1 MEKHRFLFSTNSIA
15 SLCTREPKKGKEGSK
30 VEPYLT
36 IAGEAE
42 GFYEEKKSKFFG
54 IALPVSTPEEAAA
67 LVAKEKAKYYDARH
81 WCYAYRL
88 RNGFQKYSDDG
99 EPQGTAGLPILDI
112 LQRKN
117 ITDCIII
124 VTRYFGGTLL
134 GTGGLVR
141 SYTAAGNAA
150 LANAA
155 LLTMQ
160 PYAVGSLTCDYN
172 QYGRISPLIPQTEG
186 ILVNSDFG
194 EAVTLEFY
202 LPEKKQEAF
211 QKELTELSYGSV
223 TARFSGS
230 LFGGT
235 ANNRWFEVK

>member
-1 MEKHRFLFSTNSIA
+1 M
-15 SLCTREPKKGKEGSK
+15 
-30 VEPYLT
+30 EPYLT
-36 IAGEAE
+36 IADVGQGE
-42 GFYEEKKSKFFG
+42 YVEKKSRFIG
-54 IALPVSTPEEAAA
+54 IAAPVSTVEEAAA
-67 LVAKEKAKYYDARH
+67 LVAQEKGKYYDARH

-117 ITDCIII
+117 MTDCIII

-141 SYTAAGNAA
+141 SYSAAGNAA
-150 LANAA
+150 LANAP
-155 LLTMQ
+155 LLNMK

-172 QYGRISPLIPQTEG
+172 QYGRISPFIPQMEG
-186 ILVNSDFG
+186 IVVGSDFG
-194 EAVTLEFY
+194 EQVTLEFY
-202 LPEKKQEAF
+202 LPAEKQEAF

-223 TARFSGS
+223 TAEFEGS

-235 ANNRWFEVK
+235 ANGQWFEVIEF

>member
-1 MEKHRFLFSTNSIA
+1 M
-15 SLCTREPKKGKEGSK
+15 
-30 VEPYLT
+30 EPYLT
-36 IAGEAE
+36 IADMGNGE
-42 GFYEEKKSKFFG
+42 YVEKKSRFIGF
-54 IALPVSTPEEAAA
+54 AAPVSTAEEAAN

-88 RNGFQKYSDDG
+88 RDGFQKYSDDG

-141 SYTAAGNAA
+141 SYSAAGNAA
-150 LANAA
+150 IANAP
-155 LLTMQ
+155 LLHMK
-160 PYAVGSLTCDYN
+160 PYTVGSLTCDYN
-172 QYGRISPLIPQTEG
+172 QYGRISPLIPQMEG
-186 ILVNSDFG
+186 IVTNSDFG
-194 EAVTLEFY
+194 EQVTLEFY
-202 LPEKKQEAF
+202 LPEEKQEAF
-211 QKELTELSYGSV
+211 EKELTELSYGSI
-223 TARFSGS
+223 TATFNGS

-235 ANNRWFEVK
+235 ANNQWFEVK

>member
-1 MEKHRFLFSTNSIA
+1 M
-15 SLCTREPKKGKEGSK
+15 
-30 VEPYLT
+30 EPYLT
-36 IAGEAE
+36 VADVGNGE
-42 GFYEEKKSKFFG
+42 YVEKKSRFIG
-54 IALPVSTPEEAAA
+54 LAAPVSTMEEAAA

-88 RNGFQKYSDDG
+88 RNGFQKYADDG

-112 LQRKN
+112 LERKN

-141 SYTAAGNAA
+141 SYSAAGNAA
-150 LANAA
+150 LANAP

-160 PYAVGSLTCDYN
+160 PYTVGSLTCDYN
-172 QYGRISPLIPQTEG
+172 QYGRISPLIPQMEG
-186 ILVNSDFG
+186 MIVNSDFG
-194 EAVTLEFY
+194 QQVTLEFY
-202 LPEKKQEAF
+202 LPTQKQDAF
-211 QKELTELSYGSV
+211 TKELTELSYGSI
-223 TARFSGS
+223 TAKFQET

-235 ANNRWFEVK
+235 ALNRWFEVKE

>member
-1 MEKHRFLFSTNSIA
+1 M
-15 SLCTREPKKGKEGSK
+15 
-30 VEPYLT
+30 EPYLT
-36 IAGEAE
+36 IADMGNGE
-42 GFYEEKKSKFFG
+42 YVEKKSRFIGF
-54 IALPVSTPEEAAA
+54 AAPVSTVEEAAN

-88 RNGFQKYSDDG
+88 RDGFQKYSDDG

-141 SYTAAGNAA
+141 SYSAAGNAA
-150 LANAA
+150 IANAP
-155 LLTMQ
+155 LLHMK

-172 QYGRISPLIPQTEG
+172 QYGRISPLIPQMEG
-186 ILVNSDFG
+186 IVTNSDFG
-194 EAVTLEFY
+194 EQVTLAFY
-202 LPEKKQEAF
+202 LPTEKQEVF
-211 QKELTELSYGSV
+211 EKELTELSYGSI
-223 TARFSGS
+223 TAKFEGT

-235 ANNRWFEVK
+235 ANNQWFEVK

>member
-1 MEKHRFLFSTNSIA
+1 M
-15 SLCTREPKKGKEGSK
+15 
-30 VEPYLT
+30 EPYVT
-36 IAGEAE
+36 IADVGNGE
-42 GFYEEKKSKFFG
+42 YVEKKSRFIG
-54 IALPVSTPEEAAA
+54 LAAPVSTPEEAAA

-88 RNGFQKYSDDG
+88 RDGFQKYSDDG

-112 LQRKN
+112 LERKN

-141 SYTAAGNAA
+141 SYSAAGNAA
-150 LANAA
+150 LADAP

-160 PYAVGSLTCDYN
+160 PYVVGSLTCDYN
-172 QYGRISPLIPQTEG
+172 QYGRISPLIPQMEG
-186 ILVNSDFG
+186 ITVNSDFG
-194 EAVTLEFY
+194 EQVTLEFY
-202 LPEKKQEAF
+202 LPMEKQEVF
-211 QKELTELSYGSV
+211 QTNLTELSYGSV
-223 TARFSGS
+223 TAHFEGT

-235 ANNRWFEVK
+235 ANDQWFEVKE

>member
-1 MEKHRFLFSTNSIA
+1 M
-15 SLCTREPKKGKEGSK
+15 
-30 VEPYLT
+30 EPYVT
-36 IAGEAE
+36 IADVGNGE
-42 GFYEEKKSKFFG
+42 YVEKKSRFIG
-54 IALPVSTPEEAAA
+54 LAAPVSTPEEAAA

-88 RNGFQKYSDDG
+88 RDGFQKYADDG

-112 LQRKN
+112 LERKN

-141 SYTAAGNAA
+141 SYSAAGNAA
-150 LANAA
+150 LANAS

-172 QYGRISPLIPQTEG
+172 QYGRISPFIPQMEG
-186 ILVNSDFG
+186 IIVNSDFG
-194 EAVTLEFY
+194 EQVTLKFY
-202 LPEKKQEAF
+202 LPTEKQEIF
-211 QKELTELSYGSV
+211 HQELTELSYGSV
-223 TARFSGS
+223 TAKFEGS

-235 ANNRWFEVK
+235 ANNQWFEVKE

>member
-1 MEKHRFLFSTNSIA
+1 M
-15 SLCTREPKKGKEGSK
+15 
-30 VEPYLT
+30 EPYLT
-36 IAGEAE
+36 IADMGNGE
-42 GFYEEKKSKFFG
+42 YVEKKSRFIG
-54 IALPVSTPEEAAA
+54 IAAPVSTVEEAAN

-88 RNGFQKYSDDG
+88 RDGFQKYSDDG

-141 SYTAAGNAA
+141 SYSAAGNAA
-150 LANAA
+150 IANAP
-155 LLTMQ
+155 LLHMK
-160 PYAVGSLTCDYN
+160 PYTVGSLTCDYN
-172 QYGRISPLIPQTEG
+172 QYGRISPLIPQMEG
-186 ILVNSDFG
+186 IVVSSDFG
-194 EAVTLEFY
+194 EQVTLEFY
-202 LPEKKQEAF
+202 LPEEKQEAF
-211 QKELTELSYGSV
+211 EKELTELSYGSI
-223 TARFSGS
+223 TAKFEGT

-235 ANNRWFEVK
+235 ANGKWFEVK